1 MKLEEREQ
9 GLLKLVEDYRE
20 TECRALLEAAEAE
33 ADELIRAAYRRERA
47 RLHERVI
54 AERAQARARV
64 HAARAERDTRERA
77 GADRANAR
85 LLELAW
91 PLLREALLE
100 RWQDPDARRAWVR
113 HSAEQALRSLPH
125 GQWRIRHAP
134 GWERGDQEEITE
146 TLVAGIGCEPS
157 LVADGSLAAGLVIE
171 GGEAKL
177 DASLDGLMSDR
188 TRLEARLLALMASG
202 AGQ

>member
-1 MKLEEREQ
+1 MKIEEREQ

-20 TECRALLEAAEAE
+20 GECRALLKAAESEAA
-33 ADELIRAAYRRERA
+33 ELIRAAYGRERA

-91 PLLREALLE
+91 PLLCEALLQ

-113 HSAEQALRSLPH
+113 HAADQALKSLPH
-125 GQWRIRHAP
+125 GRWRVRHPP
-134 GWERGDQEEITE
+134 GFESADRTELVE
-146 TLVAGIGCEPS
+146 TLVAGLGSEPS
-157 LVADGSLAAGLVIE
+157 LVTDGSLAAGLIIE
-171 GGEAKL
+171 GGEARL
-177 DASLDGLMSDR
+177 DASLEGLLSDR
-188 TRLEARLLALMASG
+188 TRLEARLLALMANG